1 MTLVAGSGGEAVLH
15 RHTVVLLHITNTLCK
30 TNVCLE
36 QIYRHCIVHGYS
48 TDGKL
53 NIFNQEASEEIEQ
66 QCKTPSV
73 I

>member
-1 MTLVAGSGGEAVLH
+1 MYGFL
-15 RHTVVLLHITNTLCK
+15 
-30 TNVCLE
+30 CLE
-36 QIYRHCIVHGYS
+36 QKYRHCIVHGYS